1 MNQRE
6 LQDEVAA
13 ALSNLALDG
22 QREAYGFEIARA
34 IQKRR
39 GDRLLVPHGA
49 LYRAL
54 RNLENRRVIISR
66 WERTEEIP
74 KVEDRPRHRC
84 YRLTGAGH
92 DRAPAAARRQKQLD
106 RTCAGSARQ
115 PLCSS
120 GACAQRSRR
129 PMMPLVF
136 ITGGLIIAAGG
147 RYLIKNDVEP
157 FAVPIFLSGLTFAA
171 IGIIWAVLTWT

>member
-39 GDRLLVPHGA
+39 GDRLLAPHGA

-92 DRAPAAARRQKQLD
+92 DRAPAARAD
-106 RTCAGSARQ
+106 RNSWTGLAPGVRVSHSVPAAHA
-115 PLCSS
+115 PS
-120 GACAQRSRR
+120 GAVG
-129 PMMPLVF
+129 P
-136 ITGGLIIAAGG
+136 
-147 RYLIKNDVEP
+147 
-157 FAVPIFLSGLTFAA
+157 
-171 IGIIWAVLTWT
+171 